1 MPLSFK
7 HARCVTGGLTLE
19 LDLSFMGGIVVGIT
33 GPNRSGVSEFLS
45 VAEGAALLEA
55 GSVEG
60 FERCVLAR
68 ESFTSAEPAQ
78 IRRAIDT
85 ALTSGADVIGM
96 GPSFS
101 LTDLAYQRTVLARV
115 HELRRRGT
123 IVVLASMDLDLL
135 ERHCDE
141 VVIMRQG
148 NVVERGDPREVI
160 KNYRARVADELRNTS
175 PPVQSNPLARHG
187 DGRALI
193 REVQMLGADGQPT
206 ASLRSGES
214 AAVRVVLAFRE
225 PVEDP
230 VVGILIRSRI
240 GINVY
245 GTNTELEKVP
255 MGPCSAGDQLEVRFA
270 FDCNLC
276 AEHYTLTVASHDP
289 DGTAHEWL
297 EEAIAFSVSDT
308 RYTAGVANLKAA
320 VSVKR
325 RGGSPVDEV
334 RDAGLR
340 QK

>member
-1 MPLSFK
+1 MPLTFNNV
-7 HARCVTGGLTLE
+7 RCVTSELTLE
-19 LDLSFMGGIVVGIT
+19 LDLSFMDGIVVGIT

-45 VAEGAALLEA
+45 AAEGAALLEA

-78 IRRAIDT
+78 IRRAIDS

-148 NVVERGDPREVI
+148 SVVERGDPREVI
-160 KNYRARVADELRNTS
+160 KNYRARVANEVRNTS
-175 PPVQSNPLARHG
+175 VPADSNPVARHG
-187 DGRALI
+187 DGRVLI
-193 REVQMLGADGQPT
+193 KEVQILGADGQAT

-214 AAVRVVLAFRE
+214 AAVRVVLVFRE
-225 PVEDP
+225 PVADP

-276 AEHYTLTVASHDP
+276 AEQYTLTVASHDP

-325 RGGSPVDEV
+325 RAGLPADEI